1 MKNYLEKGVRAMI
14 ETVFA
19 LLLIWDHEIKEHRIQ
34 PTLSQCL
41 KAKRVSMR
49 DKKTTDRVIY
59 KCIKSKANTEIY
71 MGEKKILSLILD

>member
-1 MKNYLEKGVRAMI
+1 MI

-34 PTLSQCL
+34 PTLSKCL
-41 KAKRVSMR
+41 KAKRIAMR
-49 DKKTTDRVIY
+49 DKKPTDRVVY

-71 MGEKKILSLILD
+71 MGEKKILSLIQSNEQKSICFFS

>member
-1 MKNYLEKGVRAMI
+1 MI

-41 KAKRVSMR
+41 KSKRVAMR
-49 DKKTTDRVIY
+49 DKNTTDRVTY
-59 KCIKSKANTEIY
+59 KCIKSKANIEVY
-71 MGEKKILSLILD
+71 MGEKKILSLILQ